1 MVRQAHH
8 RNANRGRKDNMITGL
23 IIGLAY
29 IGIGMGTAAWFSG
42 KAKTA
47 PIHLVAGALWPII
60 LMASLALKILR
71 AIFGE

>member
-8 RNANRGRKDNMITGL
+8 RNANRERKDNMIPGL

-29 IGIGMGTAAWFSG
+29 IGIGMGTAAWFAG
-42 KAKTA
+42 GNRPEWTDLA
-47 PIHLVAGALWPII
+47 AGALWPIMLIAI
-60 LMASLALKILR
+60 LASRILK